1 MNEALKTMMKMKIA
15 GIGPHLSTYNSFIN
29 GYAKKGKM
37 DEVRN
42 IMKTMELINGYAKNG
57 MMDEAR
63 KTLETMQQ
71 KEIKPDVATYNPFI
85 HHERYVV
92 DGLRN
97 KQHQQALNKR
107 LTLKGVFRDHWE
119 YVS

>member
-1 MNEALKTMMKMKIA
+1 MFGEAWKTLETMHRHRKKPNWVTHIINGYAREGMMNEALKTMMKMKIA

-71 KEIKPDVATYNPFI
+71 KRD
-85 HHERYVV
+85 
-92 DGLRN
+92 
-97 KQHQQALNKR
+97 QAR
-107 LTLKGVFRDHWE
+107 RGDI
-119 YVS
+119 